1 VGALGEGMLRLAGEA
16 ADGVLLNYLP
26 ASHVP
31 WCVEQVRRGGR
42 ATIYANVH
50 VGVGD
55 PVAAAAVPAGK
66 LDAP

>member
-1 VGALGEGMLRLAGEA
+1 MLRLAGEV

-26 ASHVP
+26 ASYVP
-31 WCVEQVRRGGR
+31 ACVAHIRHGGG

-55 PVAAAAVPAGK
+55 REAAADSAR
-66 LDAP
+66 